1 MNAGIL
7 NLPSSAFTSSSLR
20 SKPAAPFFGQTTM
33 SQTASHTASA
43 QSTESFTVPVPRT
56 KFVAFLT
63 AIGAIVLIT
72 SEIWLAAVAALW
84 AAGGVFGFGMTGDI
98 ILIALIIPPALWG
111 TWMTVKLAIAAEL
124 DPENAD

>member
-1 MNAGIL
+1 
-7 NLPSSAFTSSSLR
+7 
-20 SKPAAPFFGQTTM
+20 M
-33 SQTASHTASA
+33 SQTAPSPSPHLPAAGSRAIHPKTR
-43 QSTESFTVPVPRT
+43 FL
-56 KFVAFLT
+56 AFLT
-63 AIGAIVLIT
+63 AIGAIILIT